1 MNQNELLYLI
11 AGFLG
16 GFFVRHF
23 LHEFLAEEE
32 LILPEQTPEEKAEAG
47 PIKTG
52 AEIGLK
58 KVFNASRLG
67 DPITPDEVI
76 FDTKGI
82 TFNVRELF
90 SNTESFVL
98 YSDISGVEIVESIM
112 LATIKVKPKI
122 RAEIKIDNFT
132 KSDAKLIKKYI
143 LERLQ

>member
-1 MNQNELLYLI
+1 M
-11 AGFLG
+11 
-16 GFFVRHF
+16 
-23 LHEFLAEEE
+23 
-32 LILPEQTPEEKAEAG
+32 
-47 PIKTG
+47 
-52 AEIGLK
+52 K